1 MQVLSVLAELFCF
14 TYIGSSISMNTSAW
28 RHGVTWTTLASSGT
42 DLCSASDW
50 SQHMLAFLHR
60 PG

>member
-28 RHGVTWTTLASSGT
+28 RHGVTWTTLASTGT
-42 DLCSASDW
+42 DLCNTSD
-50 SQHMLAFLHR
+50 
-60 PG
+60 

>member
-28 RHGVTWTTLASSGT
+28 RHGVTWTTLASAGT
-42 DLCSASDW
+42 DVCNVSVW
-50 SQHMLAFLHR
+50 SGRTPAFLY
-60 PG
+60 

>member
-28 RHGVTWTTLASSGT
+28 RHGVTWTTLASTCT
-42 DLCSASDW
+42 DLCNASERNG
-50 SQHMLAFLHR
+50 HMFAFLQ
-60 PG
+60 